1 MRIRYG
7 RMALAQLQ
15 RWMAWLI
22 VLAVAGVLS
31 PTARADPAALAA
43 HDATYPFYM
52 PMKGLAR
59 PAIRLFVKC
68 EASRRA
74 GKEVY
79 AGADAASLY
88 GRATGGFEFIYEATD
103 QAGNPCVYP
112 FSPWIPQIA
121 GPLQGTQY
129 ILRSSV
135 PGRRVIFRNGGEWA
149 TIDLRLFDIGRQRMH
164 FEMRD
169 IELDFPGAVQPMGA
183 LHLEAFGGTAP
194 GLFTAVIRRCR
205 IYGGKNALFV
215 PGGQTMLY
223 VEDSTI
229 AGNVGGNADQE
240 HTTYINGTLV
250 THLRNS
256 SWSGQ
261 HAWSNVASGHQLK
274 DKAYLRIYENVTVSN
289 RPVDTTASA
298 MPLIDA
304 SAFGF
309 TWTNNLHL
317 VRQAPAQAPRDALVD
332 LRTEMRYGVPANY
345 PWGVLAGQGWHMPPD
360 PLLALDKVYLSVFL
374 NTSVDSFRTEPYVF
388 ALRNQGTGFEPGT
401 DHIAGNDTAPRAA
414 QRAVSIAFHTTGR
427 SARAYSRDGWTY
439 TDPHLPKQAE
449 WIIDRDAFIRHALG
463 LIGR

>member
-1 MRIRYG
+1 MTQLHRWIA
-7 RMALAQLQ
+7 ALIALCGAGF
-15 RWMAWLI
+15 MS
-22 VLAVAGVLS
+22 VPVAS
-31 PTARADPAALAA
+31 AEPSALAA

-52 PMKGLAR
+52 PMKALAK
-59 PAIRLFVKC
+59 PAIRLFITC

-79 AGADAASLY
+79 VGADAASLY
-88 GRATGGFEFIYEATD
+88 GRATGGFEFVYEATD
-103 QAGNPCVYP
+103 RAGHACVYP

-135 PGRRVIFRNGGEWA
+135 PGHRVIFRNGGEWA

-169 IELDFPGAVQPMGA
+169 IDLDFPGAVQPMGA
-183 LHLEAFGGTAP
+183 LHLEAFGGTSP

-205 IYGGKNALFV
+205 IYGGKNAVFV
-215 PGGQTMLY
+215 PGGQTMLF

-256 SWSGQ
+256 SWAGQ

-289 RPVDTTASA
+289 RPVGTPASA

-309 TWTNNLHL
+309 TWANNLHL
-317 VRQAPAQAPRDALVD
+317 VRQAPLQAPRDALVD
-332 LRTEMRYGVPANY
+332 LRTEMRYGAAANY
-345 PWGVLAGQGWHMPPD
+345 PWSVLAGPGWRMPPD
-360 PLLALDKVYLSVFL
+360 PLAALDKLYLSVFL
-374 NTSVDSFRTEPYVF
+374 NTSIDSFRTEPYVF
-388 ALRNQGTGFEPGT
+388 ALRNQGTAFEPGT
-401 DHIAGNDTAPRAA
+401 DHIAGNDTAPRAW

-427 SARAYSRDGWTY
+427 VGHAYSRDGWTFS
-439 TDPHLPKQAE
+439 DPKLPRQSE